1 MSIYTE
7 TDLKNLKADIAAN
20 GVEKAAM
27 LWIKA
32 LAQAISRCGVSE
44 EEARHQAFE
53 VIDEMVEEIMG
64 GV

>member
-7 TDLKNLKADIAAN
+7 KDLKNLKADIAQH

-32 LAQAISRCGVSE
+32 LASSIVRCGVSP

-53 VIDEMVEEIMG
+53 VIDDMVEEIMG